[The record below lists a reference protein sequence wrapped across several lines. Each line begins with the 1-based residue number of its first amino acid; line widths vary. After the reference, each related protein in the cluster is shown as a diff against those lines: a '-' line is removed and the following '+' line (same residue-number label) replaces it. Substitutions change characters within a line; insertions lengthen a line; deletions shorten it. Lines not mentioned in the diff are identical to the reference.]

1 MLAKEA
7 NHADL
12 MILSSAA
19 LTPPG
24 DKVFLTGFS
33 GVAHHTPQTN
43 IPQATDLSLCGSRR
57 YAGHNGEAPC
67 YDAGYCKSVICEKR
81 VVGSVLQ
88 WQGGKGAA
96 A

>member
-19 LTPPG
+19 LTPL
-24 DKVFLTGFS
+24 FLTGFS

-43 IPQATDLSLCGSRR
+43 IPQATDLSLCGSHRN
-57 YAGHNGEAPC
+57 AGHNGEAPC